1 MYRFHVSKRFPPR
14 RQRPRDRPGQPRR
27 PARGH
32 TPGACPPRARCSPP
46 APPTHGEPPPPPT
59 PGGPAG
65 PTLHRWAGYRFY
77 TWFKYHLLSQIFCT
91 SLENIFN
98 VEHRTLLSSIF
109 FNKYFWF
116 NKYFFHSW
124 VKGTGIL
131 TITRPRSTSGRRP
144 SGCRASPA
152 RPRPARAAPGRAPAG
167 DCIYNNYTYILVDIS
182 KSRYI
187 SLSLYL
193 YIYMITM
200 QV

>member
-1 MYRFHVSKRFPPR
+1 MHRFHVCKRFPPR

-27 PARGH
+27 PARGR

-116 NKYFFHSW
+116 NKYFFSQLGERYRHPDYYETQEYIRKASIRLQ
-124 VKGTGIL
+124 GL
-131 TITRPRSTSGRRP
+131 T
-144 SGCRASPA
+144 SPA
-152 RPRPARAAPGRAPAG
+152 TPSSGSSRAG
-167 DCIYNNYTYILVDIS
+167 S
-182 KSRYI
+182 SR
-187 SLSLYL
+187 
-193 YIYMITM
+193 
-200 QV
+200 